1 MGSIEAL
8 QVDPSA
14 FDYDTLRY
22 TLARHSQWSQVD
34 EKVLIHFTHYI
45 LDIAIREGSP
55 CPDDQRI

>member
-45 LDIAIREGSP
+45 PIIEACSLYLEDP
-55 CPDDQRI
+55 